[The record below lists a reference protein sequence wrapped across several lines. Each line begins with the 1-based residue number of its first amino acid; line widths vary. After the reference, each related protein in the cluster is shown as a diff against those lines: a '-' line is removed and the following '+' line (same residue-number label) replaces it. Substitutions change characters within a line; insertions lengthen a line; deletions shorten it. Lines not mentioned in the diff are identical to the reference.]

1 MAFFFVHGVTYQL
14 WIQRADAF
22 YVQSAWGCAYE
33 APHGIAAVA
42 DAEVDMWMGAK
53 EWFAF
58 GGVIKIGLFGY
69 AEFFFQPTAE
79 FHIGEHTL
87 PTPLKMGE
95 PFCFLSSLQGQQP
108 DQFVQL
114 LLCDFVYLCVQI
126 EHSYIS
132 PVSMPWKNIGLRKW
146 RLSIHA
152 EACSFDMSCSVK
164 GKDGSGSLL

>member
-1 MAFFFVHGVTYQL
+1 M
-14 WIQRADAF
+14 
-22 YVQSAWGCAYE
+22 
-33 APHGIAAVA
+33 A
-42 DAEVDMWMGAK
+42 DAEVDVWICAK
-53 EWFAF
+53 EGFPL
-58 GGVIKIGLFGY
+58 GCVVKIGLFGY
-69 AEFFFQPTAE
+69 VKFFFQPTTE
-79 FHIGEHTL
+79 LQIGEHTL
-87 PTPLKMGE
+87 PTPLKMSE
-95 PFCFLSSLQGQQP
+95 SFCLFSSLQRQQP